1 MSREKMGIGLCIT
14 PGMTFFTVS
23 GEVML
28 MISVLMVF
36 AGRLYIAGLP
46 RQEFIFNDMSLAV
59 DPTDL
64 SRFSSMLWHDRN
76 TWRSSIRNE

>member
-1 MSREKMGIGLCIT
+1 
-14 PGMTFFTVS
+14 
-23 GEVML
+23 

-59 DPTDL
+59 DATDL
-64 SRFSSMLWHDRN
+64 SRFSSMPWHG
-76 TWRSSIRNE
+76 